1 MKTFKRF
8 LRYFLYALVVV
19 LAAAVGALVVLTTTE
34 RGRDNLAGMI
44 STLASSDDSKVTIAK
59 IDGIWSGRLR
69 VGSVTLADGQGPW
82 LALRDVAVDW
92 SPLALLSKTFRA
104 DRVAVQRI
112 EMARL
117 PQSSGKTDAG
127 ASSGGGSGLP
137 VSVDVKQIDLPDI
150 ALGEDLAGTGIA
162 ELAAK
167 AALKADASPMAIAT
181 DLNIQRRD
189 GQQGSV
195 VGSVH
200 FAPAD
205 NKLDVDLKASEPA
218 GGIIANLLRIPDA
231 PPVDIAVKGNGPL
244 GDWNGAGS
252 FSVAGQVVAQLS
264 GRHQLTDA
272 GSRIEVKGDG
282 AFERFLPDMLKP
294 LLTGQS
300 RFDIAGTATKAGGV
314 EIERA
319 AIDSDAIHAEAKGAF
334 DPESAADI
342 SAQVTARSG
351 PVVLSLPT
359 GGAPVTVAVDNLT
372 ARAFGDGKEPMV
384 DVAGSFVSVVTGG
397 TEIRD
402 LGVQIHSDGFN
413 VNTRSGPVKVGLEAG
428 TLKSDV
434 ATLAPLVAGKV
445 VANLSGTIGQDE
457 ITLDEG
463 TLRSDALNASVTAKV
478 TLADLAMTL
487 AMNADAVS
495 TALPQQIQTV
505 LGPRVQF
512 SATAT
517 RDPKGDFAANSIELK
532 SGTLSASGTASATGT
547 DLQADL
553 KGSLGD
559 VSVLSSLVGTP
570 VAGNL
575 DFALTAKGARTA
587 PDFTVTAGSD
597 SLTAAGKTVKA
608 IKLSASGKADIAS
621 PSADVSLTGSVDE
634 QPLEL
639 KAALTTTDGKRSVNG
654 LSLSLGD
661 SKISGDLALNDAFM
675 PLGTLTLAV
684 PDIAPLAE
692 LAGQSASGDINGT
705 FAFSADGD
713 VPSVAINAASGQITR
728 GDMAARNIKVAAAVG
743 SFIKAP
749 AISGK
754 ITADSVK
761 SGTTEIGGIAVDL
774 KQDGPW
780 TGFTGKATVAG
791 IPATID
797 GRAKLANGT
806 TTVEL
811 SSGGATVK
819 GIDTVI
825 DGPATITVA
834 NGQTSIDRLAVG
846 LGGGSVVLSGTA
858 GETLDLKAEISNLP
872 AALGNAFV
880 DGLDAAGRLDGTAT
894 VTGPSSAPVVGFDA
908 RLAGGETSQT
918 RKLGLGALDLAASGS
933 YVPGGAVDL
942 RQATLSGEGVSGTA
956 HGTFDP
962 NGASDLTLDVKSS
975 GDSLPLSLGTPE
987 SPIDL
992 ALQSLSARAVGP
1004 KNALKLDVG
1013 GALASLATKDVK
1025 ANGVRLSLHSN
1036 GFDVDK
1042 RSGPLAGKASAE
1054 SIVMENPTVAPLLAG
1069 RITADFSGG
1078 LGEDVLTIASAKL
1091 HGDALDGTADGR
1103 VSLADG
1109 SIALNL
1115 GVDALSAALPA
1126 AARGVLA
1133 ERTKLL
1139 AAINRDAKGNLA
1151 VDGLK
1156 LASGALDASGK
1167 ASLTDGTLAATLQGA
1182 LADLSLLSK
1191 DAAGV
1196 IRFDVQASGPT
1207 AAPDLSL
1214 TVDSDRMTVANR
1226 EITGLKLSAS
1236 GKADMAN
1243 PAADLTLAG
1252 TVAGQQLKGNAVL
1265 KTTDGRREIDGLSL
1279 SLGPNSIRGDLVL
1292 DDAFLPEGDI
1302 ALDLPDIG
1310 PLAALALEKAEGD
1323 VRGTIR
1329 FSKQEGKPQVSVQ
1342 AKSAKITRGD
1352 LAVNGVGIDALVA
1365 DYTGTPTI
1373 SGTVH
1378 ADSVNS
1384 GGTAVTGINI
1394 DLKRDGEWTGFSG
1407 GATVKDIPA
1416 KASGRVRVADGATT
1430 VELKSGEATFK
1441 GVKASIAQ
1449 PSTIAIKDGVTT
1461 LEKIVIGVGGGTATV
1476 TGSAGQTLDVN
1487 VALAGVP
1494 VSVANNFAS
1503 GLDADGALSGT
1514 VKVTGEASAPKVAY
1528 DIKGTGIA
1536 LAPTRSA
1543 GFGGIGVTS
1552 SGTFAANKLDF
1563 TANATEGSGMNLK
1576 AGGTVTTAGTPNLAI
1591 DVSGGVPFNFLAAK
1605 LSQMGLSLNGAA
1617 NVDISVRGP
1626 ASKPDISGSV
1636 RTSGARFIDSSSGL
1650 SINNIAADVMLG
1662 GGVARI
1668 NSVTGTLSTRGTL
1681 SVSGTVGIEPGSG
1694 FPADIAVKLDNGR
1707 YTDGRVVTANLSGA
1721 LAIKGPLATTPAIS
1735 GTIDLGRTVITV
1747 PDRLPS
1753 SLSTLNVKHRNAPA
1767 AVRAQDR
1774 ALNPPSATNSGGNGG
1789 LTLDI
1794 TVNAPN
1800 QIFIQGRGVD
1810 AELGGRI
1817 RLTGPASA
1825 PEAVGKFEL
1834 QRGRLS
1840 VLAKRLTFTE
1850 GSATFSGSLIPYLNL
1865 TAESTAGDATV
1876 TITVSGEATDPKFTF
1891 SSVPALPEDEVLAR
1905 LIFGRSMS
1913 NLSPL
1918 QIAQLAEAAAQLS
1931 GVGGSTSLLEKLR
1944 GQLGVDDLDVT
1955 TDEQGG
1961 TAVSAGK
1968 YLNDRTYLSIQKGEK
1983 PGSGRARI
1991 DFNVGKG
1998 VKLRGEA
2005 SDAGEAKGGI
2015 FYEHEY

>member
-231 PPVDIAVKGNGPL
+231 PPVNIAVKGNGPL

-1036 GFDVDK
+1036 GFDVDR

-1054 SIVMENPTVAPLLAG
+1054 SIAMQNATAAPLLAG
-1069 RITADFSGG
+1069 RVTADFSGG

-1115 GVDALSAALPA
+1115 GVEAFSAALPA

-1133 ERTKLL
+1133 ERTKLS
-1139 AAINRDAKGNLA
+1139 AAVNRDAKGNLA

-1191 DAAGV
+1191 DAAGA
-1196 IRFDVQASGPT
+1196 IRFDMQASGPT

-1214 TVDSDRMTVANR
+1214 TVDSDRMTVASR

-1252 TVAGQQLKGNAVL
+1252 TVAGQQLRGNAVL
-1265 KTTDGRREIDGLSL
+1265 KTADGRREIDGLSL
-1279 SLGPNSIRGDLVL
+1279 SLGPNTIHGDLVL
-1292 DDAFLPEGDI
+1292 DDAFLPEGDV

-1352 LAVNGVGIDALVA
+1352 LAVNGAGIDALVA

-1373 SGTVH
+1373 SGTVR
-1378 ADSVNS
+1378 AASVNS

>member
-1 MKTFKRF
+1 M
-8 LRYFLYALVVV
+8 
-19 LAAAVGALVVLTTTE
+19 
-34 RGRDNLAGMI
+34 
-44 STLASSDDSKVTIAK
+44 
-59 IDGIWSGRLR
+59 
-69 VGSVTLADGQGPW
+69 
-82 LALRDVAVDW
+82 
-92 SPLALLSKTFRA
+92 
-104 DRVAVQRI
+104 
-112 EMARL
+112 
-117 PQSSGKTDAG
+117 
-127 ASSGGGSGLP
+127 
-137 VSVDVKQIDLPDI
+137 
-150 ALGEDLAGTGIA
+150 
-162 ELAAK
+162 
-167 AALKADASPMAIAT
+167 
-181 DLNIQRRD
+181 
-189 GQQGSV
+189 
-195 VGSVH
+195 
-200 FAPAD
+200 
-205 NKLDVDLKASEPA
+205 
-218 GGIIANLLRIPDA
+218 
-231 PPVDIAVKGNGPL
+231 
-244 GDWNGAGS
+244 
-252 FSVAGQVVAQLS
+252 
-264 GRHQLTDA
+264 
-272 GSRIEVKGDG
+272 
-282 AFERFLPDMLKP
+282 
-294 LLTGQS
+294 
-300 RFDIAGTATKAGGV
+300 
-314 EIERA
+314 
-319 AIDSDAIHAEAKGAF
+319 
-334 DPESAADI
+334 
-342 SAQVTARSG
+342 
-351 PVVLSLPT
+351 
-359 GGAPVTVAVDNLT
+359 
-372 ARAFGDGKEPMV
+372 
-384 DVAGSFVSVVTGG
+384 
-397 TEIRD
+397 
-402 LGVQIHSDGFN
+402 
-413 VNTRSGPVKVGLEAG
+413 
-428 TLKSDV
+428 
-434 ATLAPLVAGKV
+434 
-445 VANLSGTIGQDE
+445 
-457 ITLDEG
+457 
-463 TLRSDALNASVTAKV
+463 
-478 TLADLAMTL
+478 
-487 AMNADAVS
+487 
-495 TALPQQIQTV
+495 
-505 LGPRVQF
+505 
-512 SATAT
+512 
-517 RDPKGDFAANSIELK
+517 
-532 SGTLSASGTASATGT
+532 
-547 DLQADL
+547 
-553 KGSLGD
+553 
-559 VSVLSSLVGTP
+559 
-570 VAGNL
+570 
-575 DFALTAKGARTA
+575 
-587 PDFTVTAGSD
+587 
-597 SLTAAGKTVKA
+597 
-608 IKLSASGKADIAS
+608 
-621 PSADVSLTGSVDE
+621 
-634 QPLEL
+634 
-639 KAALTTTDGKRSVNG
+639 
-654 LSLSLGD
+654 
-661 SKISGDLALNDAFM
+661 
-675 PLGTLTLAV
+675 
-684 PDIAPLAE
+684 
-692 LAGQSASGDINGT
+692 
-705 FAFSADGD
+705 
-713 VPSVAINAASGQITR
+713 
-728 GDMAARNIKVAAAVG
+728 
-743 SFIKAP
+743 
-749 AISGK
+749 
-754 ITADSVK
+754 
-761 SGTTEIGGIAVDL
+761 
-774 KQDGPW
+774 
-780 TGFTGKATVAG
+780 
-791 IPATID
+791 
-797 GRAKLANGT
+797 
-806 TTVEL
+806 
-811 SSGGATVK
+811 
-819 GIDTVI
+819 
-825 DGPATITVA
+825 
-834 NGQTSIDRLAVG
+834 
-846 LGGGSVVLSGTA
+846 
-858 GETLDLKAEISNLP
+858 
-872 AALGNAFV
+872 
-880 DGLDAAGRLDGTAT
+880 
-894 VTGPSSAPVVGFDA
+894 VGFDA

-1191 DAAGV
+1191 DAAGA

-1252 TVAGQQLKGNAVL
+1252 TIAGQQLKGNAVL

-1292 DDAFLPEGDI
+1292 DGAFLPEGDI

-1373 SGTVH
+1373 SGTVR

-1394 DLKRDGEWTGFSG
+1394 DLTRDGEWTGFSG

-1487 VALAGVP
+1487 VALADVP

-1503 GLDADGALSGT
+1503 GLDAAGALSGT
-1514 VKVTGEASAPKVAY
+1514 VKVTGEASASKVAY
-1528 DIKGTGIA
+1528 DIKGTDIA

-1576 AGGTVTTAGTPNLAI
+1576 AGGTVTTTGTPNLAI

-1617 NVDISVRGP
+1617 TVDISVRGP

-1636 RTSGARFIDSSSGL
+1636 STSGARFIDSSSGL
-1650 SINNIAADVMLG
+1650 SINNIAADVALG
-1662 GGVARI
+1662 GGVATI
-1668 NSVTGTLSTRGTL
+1668 NRVTGTLSTRGTL
-1681 SVSGTVGIEPGSG
+1681 NVSGTVGIEPGSG
-1694 FPADIAVKLDNGR
+1694 FPADITVKLDNGR
-1707 YTDGRVVTANLSGA
+1707 YTDGRVVTANLSGE
-1721 LAIKGPLATTPAIS
+1721 LAIKGPLATAPAIS

-1753 SLSTLNVKHRNAPA
+1753 SLSTLNVKHKNAQT
-1767 AVRAQDR
+1767 AVREQDR
-1774 ALNPPSATNSGGNGG
+1774 ALNPPSTTNSGGGGG

-1810 AELGGRI
+1810 AELGGNI
-1817 RLTGPASA
+1817 KLTGPASA

-1876 TITVSGEATDPKFTF
+1876 TITVSGEATDPKFSF

-1955 TDEQGG
+1955 TDEKGG